1 MMFINIAD
9 DNILNSEGLVL
20 RVYQE
25 ESKIRDL

>member
-9 DNILNSEGLVL
+9 DNILNSDALVL